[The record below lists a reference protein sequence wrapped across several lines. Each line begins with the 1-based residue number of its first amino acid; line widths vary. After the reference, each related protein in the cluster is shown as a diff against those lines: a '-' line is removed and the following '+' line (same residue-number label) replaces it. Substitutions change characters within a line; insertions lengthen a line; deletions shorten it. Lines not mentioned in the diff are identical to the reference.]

1 MRLPGGGAYCDKNS
15 AMTNCLIYGMNSAA
29 FGGGLYQVGTGS
41 EQGRNRDGTG
51 TEQGTEQSEQRNRVT
66 AEQGRTRL
74 FRVKYISF
82 NMLRSF
88 SLTKAVLQL
97 NFCYQKLNY
106 KNHVCPE

>member
-51 TEQGTEQSEQRNRVT
+51 DGTVGT
-66 AEQGRTRL
+66 AEQGNSGTGS
-74 FRVKYISF
+74 YPII
-82 NMLRSF
+82 
-88 SLTKAVLQL
+88 
-97 NFCYQKLNY
+97 
-106 KNHVCPE
+106 